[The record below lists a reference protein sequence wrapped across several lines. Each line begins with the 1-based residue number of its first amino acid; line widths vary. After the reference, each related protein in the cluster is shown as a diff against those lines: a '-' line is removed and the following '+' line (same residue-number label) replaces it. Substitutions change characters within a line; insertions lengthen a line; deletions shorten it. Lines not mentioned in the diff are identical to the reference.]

1 MSVFMDLNVPF
12 TDNHELLQQL
22 IQTAAHLGYSTV
34 AINYMFEPSA
44 KNKQVPVPADIS
56 QLIGPLPLVQGRS
69 RPIRVLH
76 RLTVVVSDPAHFVTR
91 ANAEEYRPFNLLAV
105 QLTSE
110 KLFHTACL
118 QYDVDIISIPGTEKL
133 PFFFK
138 RAAINGAADRGVV
151 FEVSY
156 AAALRDSTRRR
167 YTITNALSLMES
179 CRGRGVILCSAA
191 EQALELRG
199 PYDVITLYPS
209 LTHTH
214 TLLNTQLCVC
224 SLLCVSGV
232 LFGLC
237 DADSKD
243 CVSSSCRSVLLHAET
258 RRTANGIVSTRR
270 REGAGP
276 LGEAVSAKRAKVI

>member
-110 KLFHTACL
+110 KLFH
-118 QYDVDIISIPGTEKL
+118 
-133 PFFFK
+133 
-138 RAAINGAADRGVV
+138 AADRGVV

-199 PYDVITLYPS
+199 PYDVITL
-209 LTHTH
+209 
-214 TLLNTQLCVC
+214 
-224 SLLCVSGV
+224 GV

>member
-110 KLFHTACL
+110 KLFH
-118 QYDVDIISIPGTEKL
+118 
-133 PFFFK
+133 
-138 RAAINGAADRGVV
+138 AADRGVV